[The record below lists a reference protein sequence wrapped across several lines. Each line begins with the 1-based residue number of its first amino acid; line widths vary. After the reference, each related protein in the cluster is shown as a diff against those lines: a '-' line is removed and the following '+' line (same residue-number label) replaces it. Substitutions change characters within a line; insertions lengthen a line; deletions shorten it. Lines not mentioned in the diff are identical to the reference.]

1 MIIFF
6 HISLMLV
13 DITLKWQTSSLSCKT
28 CHASHFVC
36 LLLKIRPDNAQ
47 MTSWNFKLFEQLNPA
62 KLFTYYHQMSNRN
75 FASHFRLIVL
85 ILIRKSISSM
95 KRHLEKMTD
104 RLPYHFD
111 DDMISNHS
119 ATSPN
124 MHGKDTTM
132 DTMVGHQS
140 PDAEVVLWSLSFHH
154 FVEDAYLIS
163 VYFLKKQ
170 SFSPWRRRFS

>member
-1 MIIFF
+1 MQDTCCGV
-6 HISLMLV
+6 SV
-13 DITLKWQTSSLSCKT
+13 RTAQ